1 MVREPADREESIMKI
16 MKFALSLILASGVIA
31 CSQIDP
37 APRNQLVANIAP
49 ILDVEKRADRIMY
62 YVKVLDSIGGMSKER
77 SEELKAHYDVYYVY
91 YLASNVHLAG
101 GKTESYLAHVK
112 LAEGELDAIETILN
126 NGFAEGWELDTGQ
139 EEKLSQLNL

>member
-1 MVREPADREESIMKI
+1 MARVPADREESIMNI
-16 MKFALSLILASGVIA
+16 MKFALSLILATGVMA

-37 APRNQLVANIAP
+37 APPNLLVANIAP
-49 ILDVEKRADRIMY
+49 ILNVEKRADRIMY
-62 YVKVLDSIGGMSKER
+62 YVKVLDSMGGMSKKR

-112 LAEGELDAIETILN
+112 LAEGELDAIESILN
-126 NGFAEGWELDTGQ
+126 DGFAEGWELNSGHK
-139 EEKLSQLNL
+139 EKLSQFNL

>member
-1 MVREPADREESIMKI
+1 MNI
-16 MKFALSLILASGVIA
+16 MKFALSLILATGVMA

-37 APRNQLVANIAP
+37 APPNLLVANIAP
-49 ILDVEKRADRIMY
+49 ILNVEKRADRIMY
-62 YVKVLDSIGGMSKER
+62 YVKVLDSMGGMSKKR

-112 LAEGELDAIETILN
+112 LAEGELDAIESILN
-126 NGFAEGWELDTGQ
+126 DGFAEGWELNSGHK
-139 EEKLSQLNL
+139 EKLSQFNL

>member
-1 MVREPADREESIMKI
+1 MNI
-16 MKFALSLILASGVIA
+16 MKFALSLIMASGIVA

-37 APRNQLVANIAP
+37 APRNQLVANITP

-62 YVKVLDSIGGMSKER
+62 YLKVLDSIGGVSKER

-91 YLASNVHLAG
+91 YLASNVQLAG
-101 GKTESYLAHVK
+101 GKTDSYLAHIK

-126 NGFAEGWELDTGQ
+126 DGFAEGWELDSGQ
-139 EEKLSQLNL
+139 EEKLSKFNL

>member
-1 MVREPADREESIMKI
+1 M
-16 MKFALSLILASGVIA
+16 
-31 CSQIDP
+31 
-37 APRNQLVANIAP
+37 N
-49 ILDVEKRADRIMY
+49 VEKRADRIRY

-101 GKTESYLAHVK
+101 GKTEYYLAHIK
-112 LAEGELDAIETILN
+112 LVEGELDAIETILSD
-126 NGFAEGWELDTGQ
+126 GFAEDWELDSGQ

>member
-1 MVREPADREESIMKI
+1 MNI
-16 MKFALSLILASGVIA
+16 MKFTLSLIMASGIVA

-37 APRNQLVANIAP
+37 APRNQLVANITP

-62 YVKVLDSIGGMSKER
+62 YLKVLDSIGGVSKER

-91 YLASNVHLAG
+91 YLASNVQLAG

-126 NGFAEGWELDTGQ
+126 DGFAEGWELDSGQ
-139 EEKLSQLNL
+139 EEKLSKFNL